1 MACNHSFYCVV
12 YSNRTIAGSEDSQDT
27 SPERDVRNSL
37 DPTAT
42 DNLPFSTVDEHI
54 QVVDRSPTIVPP
66 FSIPSVP
73 QSNVKIKLLNPK
85 QSQKPRMLS
94 PRATTTLRLSA
105 MSGAKMVTSSCS
117 SAASSSMALRSHSLH
132 LQFPSSGPR
141 FSNGIVLRGNRVSF
155 ASSSTRFAHAS
166 LRCYASSA
174 GSDRVRVE
182 NPIVEMDGEVFER
195 RVIVCLAVA
204 CLVGEK
210 MKF

>member
-1 MACNHSFYCVV
+1 MK
-12 YSNRTIAGSEDSQDT
+12 
-27 SPERDVRNSL
+27 
-37 DPTAT
+37 
-42 DNLPFSTVDEHI
+42 I
-54 QVVDRSPTIVPP
+54 Q
-66 FSIPSVP
+66 
-73 QSNVKIKLLNPK
+73 LLNPK

-94 PRATTTLRLSA
+94 PRATRTLRLSA

-117 SAASSSMALRSHSLH
+117 SSASSSMALRGHSLH
-132 LQFPSSGPR
+132 SQFPSSGPR

-182 NPIVEMDGEVFER
+182 NPVVEMDGEVFEP

-210 MKF
+210 MGET